1 VSIRRIAVII
11 MAIVAMGSLTYA
23 AARLEALPPRME
35 QVVYAALIV
44 TGGVYLVRTMANT
57 LRRAFQPLVGAQA
70 AGAAI
75 LLQVVGY
82 IVIAILVMTLVGIP
96 PEAAIAG
103 GTVTG
108 LVLGFG
114 AQATIAN
121 ILAGLIILASRPF
134 KLGDRVAILTASI
147 PYQMAFLPPYKFFS
161 RDYILPAYTGVV
173 TEMGLMYTVMITD
186 DGLTIRFPNS
196 LIISNAAVANYSD
209 STERTR
215 KIRYEFPV
223 EIPPSR
229 VLSRLSERL
238 SMLGVN
244 VTEPVI
250 EEQSDKNSYI
260 ISVLATHETRSE
272 WPQIKSKIL
281 EQFIEIHR
289 EVTAKP

>member
-1 VSIRRIAVII
+1 
-11 MAIVAMGSLTYA
+11 
-23 AARLEALPPRME
+23 
-35 QVVYAALIV
+35 
-44 TGGVYLVRTMANT
+44 
-57 LRRAFQPLVGAQA
+57 
-70 AGAAI
+70 
-75 LLQVVGY
+75 
-82 IVIAILVMTLVGIP
+82 
-96 PEAAIAG
+96 
-103 GTVTG
+103 
-108 LVLGFG
+108 
-114 AQATIAN
+114 
-121 ILAGLIILASRPF
+121 
-134 KLGDRVAILTASI
+134 
-147 PYQMAFLPPYKFFS
+147 MAFLPPYKFFS

-289 EVTAKP
+289 ELTAKP

>member
-289 EVTAKP
+289 ELTAKP

>member
-1 VSIRRIAVII
+1 MSVRRIAIII
-11 MAIVAMGSLTYA
+11 MTIVAMGALTYA
-23 AARLEALPPRME
+23 AARLESLPPRIE

-57 LRRAFQPLVGAQA
+57 LRRAFQPFVGAQA

-82 IVIAILVMTLVGIP
+82 IVISILVMTLVGIP

-114 AQATIAN
+114 AQTTIAN

-173 TEMGLMYTVMITD
+173 TEMGLMYTVMVTD

-215 KIRYEFPV
+215 RIRYEFPI
-223 EIPPSR
+223 EIPPSK

-281 EQFIEIHR
+281 EQFN
-289 EVTAKP
+289 VGGSL